1 MKKTFKYNFEY
12 PERLDKYLKNELPKL
27 SRTSIQKLIENN
39 YVLVDDF
46 LVKPSFQLKLNQIV
60 KIDTKDFKNKK
71 SHLKPEKMKLDI
83 LYEDNDILVL
93 NKNSGIVVHPGI
105 GNPNSTLLNGVLY
118 YCENLS
124 NMNDE
129 RPGVIHRL
137 DKETSGVI
145 VFAKNNESHYN
156 ISEQFA
162 NREIKKDYRAIIWGN
177 FNEEIN
183 VNGFLRRDPK
193 NRLKFKLFNSSGK
206 KSTSF
211 IKPKM
216 SYSLPLSLVSIF
228 PLTGRTHQI
237 RVHLSSI
244 GHPIIKDDL
253 YNGGDSMISGFHEKD
268 RLKIMKIISQ
278 INRFALHAKTIE
290 LKHPKSKNNMVF
302 EAPYPQDF
310 INLLEKLNEYK

>member
-1 MKKTFKYNFEY
+1 MKKTFKYNFDY
-12 PERLDKYLKNELPKL
+12 PQRLDKYLKNELPKL
-27 SRTSIQKLIENN
+27 SRTNIQKLIENN
-39 YVLVDDF
+39 YVFVDDF

-93 NKNSGIVVHPGI
+93 NKKSGIVVHPGI
-105 GNPNSTLLNGVLY
+105 GNLSSTLLNGVLY

-124 NMNDE
+124 STNDE

-145 VFAKNNESHYN
+145 VFAKNNESHYY

-177 FNEEIN
+177 FNEEITI
-183 VNGFLRRDPK
+183 NGFLRRDPR

-206 KSTSF
+206 KSISF
-211 IKPKM
+211 IK
-216 SYSLPLSLVSIF
+216 S
-228 PLTGRTHQI
+228 
-237 RVHLSSI
+237 
-244 GHPIIKDDL
+244 
-253 YNGGDSMISGFHEKD
+253 
-268 RLKIMKIISQ
+268 
-278 INRFALHAKTIE
+278 
-290 LKHPKSKNNMVF
+290 
-302 EAPYPQDF
+302 
-310 INLLEKLNEYK
+310 